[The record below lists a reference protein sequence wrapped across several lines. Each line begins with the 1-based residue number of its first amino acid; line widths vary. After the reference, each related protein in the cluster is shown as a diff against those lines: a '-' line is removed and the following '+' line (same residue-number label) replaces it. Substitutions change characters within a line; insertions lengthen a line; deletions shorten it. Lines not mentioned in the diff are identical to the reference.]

1 MNKPQLVFDC
11 DTTGCMTS
19 LRSTD
24 LFRLN
29 VSMQNQFNVNLAF
42 IFKELQSYL
51 ELSSEC
57 YFTTEYTMAG
67 LQPTPSS
74 DCSNKNTSFHGIPEA
89 TAKPKEHKV
98 FYSAHLDEVSFSD
111 NEYEVSHSDCVCE
124 VNWFEQASSVEFEDE
139 QLLSLY
145 KKKELNSF
153 SWKTVKFRF
162 RPLVGEGKFF
172 EYKLQVK
179 KHEVGEYFYFAFKT
193 EPGYRKLFAW
203 GTNQPQYHVAMQ
215 NSSKIS
221 RYLKID
227 NDNEQLVQLSCNR
240 LVSKTHSAEKLLF
253 HNLSHYELKGWIQY
267 YAFSNSPKEI
277 SEQNLV
283 SEFSCRMRRKLK
295 GNENKEF
302 TAYGILTIEA
312 LPYVIKT
319 KNPKIIFFD
328 ADEVLVQVNLE
339 SNTYSAT
346 EEEMKFIFS
355 VLHKQYPETKF
366 VVLSNGKGTA
376 GKFEE
381 AGIKLD
387 LKRTFSEV
395 IEKDTPEYCKYKT
408 DKGSKIKLYCE
419 KHNIDVEDPKNEI
432 VLIDDSLFCHQ
443 HLKNALPNALVTLIH
458 YLRCPEEK
466 MQDFKYDKQLN
477 GHGHEIRK
485 THLYYEEVQEIV
497 LIEALADKMRQLA
510 TQYNSM
516 QRSERGI
523 IKV

>member
-1 MNKPQLVFDC
+1 
-11 DTTGCMTS
+11 
-19 LRSTD
+19 
-24 LFRLN
+24 
-29 VSMQNQFNVNLAF
+29 MQNQFNVNLAF

-51 ELSSEC
+51 ELSAEC
-57 YFTTEYTMAG
+57 YFKTEYTMAG

-162 RPLVGEGKFF
+162 RPLVREGKFF

-193 EPGYRKLFAW
+193 EPRYRKLFSW

-221 RYLKID
+221 RYLKIG

-253 HNLSHYELKGWIQY
+253 YNLSHYELKGWIQY
-267 YAFSNSPKEI
+267 YAFSNSSKEI

-302 TAYGILTIEA
+302 TAYGIFTIEA

-319 KNPKIIFFD
+319 KNPKVIFFD
-328 ADEVLVQVNLE
+328 ADEVLVYVNPD
-339 SNTYSAT
+339 SNTYTAT
-346 EEEMKFIFS
+346 EEKLEFIFS
-355 VLHKQYPETKF
+355 DLHKQYPKTKF
-366 VVLSNGKGTA
+366 VVLSNGNGTA
-376 GKFEE
+376 GKFEK
-381 AGIKLD
+381 AGITLN
-387 LKRTFSEV
+387 LVRTFSEV
-395 IEKDTPEYCKYKT
+395 IENDTPEYCRYGS
-408 DKGSKIKLYCE
+408 DKGRKIKLYCE

-443 HLKNALPNALVTLIH
+443 YLKNALPNARVTLIH

-466 MQDFKYDKQLN
+466 MQDFKYTNQLN
-477 GHGHEIRK
+477 GHKIRQAYS
-485 THLYYEEVQEIV
+485 HCEAVQEIIF
-497 LIEALADKMRQLA
+497 IEALADKMRQLA
-510 TQYNSM
+510 TLYNSM